1 VRALVNR
8 LKAVDP
14 RTADRVLAVSFAI
27 ISVVA
32 LTLADPD
39 HVNRTPDIWA
49 YLLVIMGMGSLA
61 WRRQYPFAVLVVT
74 SVCVVGLTAPGYP
87 EAGLPFSVFIAFYT
101 AAAYGRRRN
110 LPLAGSVLAAA
121 MVILWVTR
129 EHSGF
134 TAGDV
139 VGNTVAF
146 SIVWVLGET
155 IRSRRERLAAAEERA
170 QLLEQE
176 QAETERRVLAEERL
190 RIAQELH
197 DVVAHAMSVITVQAG
212 VGAHVIDTQPQ
223 EAKKALVAIEATG
236 RSALQ
241 ELRRMLGLLRQE
253 GDARGARQPAPGFQ
267 DMKELIASV
276 RATGVQI
283 DERWVGDAD
292 IPIPASIYLSGYRI
306 LQEALTNVLK
316 HAGRANVVVT
326 MSLEPGW
333 ASIEVVDDGR
343 GAAALAANGERS
355 HGGGYGLVG
364 MRERVAVFG
373 GTLEAG
379 PRGGGGFRVLARFP
393 LDVVAPSV
401 EHSS

>member
-1 VRALVNR
+1 MRALVNR

-14 RTADRVLAVSFAI
+14 RTADRVLAVAFAI

-49 YLLVIMGMGSLA
+49 YLLVIVGMGSLA
-61 WRRQYPFAVLVVT
+61 WRRQYPFTVLVVT

-87 EAGLPFSVFIAFYT
+87 EAGLPFAVFIAFYT

-110 LPLAGSVLAAA
+110 LPLAGSILAAA

-253 GDARGARQPAPGFQ
+253 SDARGARQPAPGFQ

-283 DERWVGDAD
+283 EERWVGDTD
-292 IPIPASIYLSGYRI
+292 IPIPASIYLSSYRI

-316 HAGRANVVVT
+316 HAGRAKVVVT

-343 GAAALAANGERS
+343 GAAAIAANGERS

-379 PRGGGGFRVLARFP
+379 PVRGGGFRVLARFP